1 MLSQKS
7 LISHRGAAEFAK
19 RFVIRDLTTDI
30 SPVSI
35 RVMMNS
41 HHTSGA
47 MSAHNQ
53 YGCKRLTTIS
63 RLLGHGFKGRGRL
76 LTRKTL
82 KVRRLIGL
90 YSRASLPFDLWLG
103 QGLPLNPYG

>member
-1 MLSQKS
+1 M
-7 LISHRGAAEFAK
+7 
-19 RFVIRDLTTDI
+19 
-30 SPVSI
+30 
-35 RVMMNS
+35 
-41 HHTSGA
+41 
-47 MSAHNQ
+47 
-53 YGCKRLTTIS
+53 
-63 RLLGHGFKGRGRL
+63 GRL